1 TPAAD
6 VATGRDPLEAF
17 SAPVQAWFRSSFAAP
32 TPPQAQGWAPIA
44 AGESTLVLA
53 PTGSGK
59 TLAAFLAGIDRL
71 MTSPPVTD
79 RTRRTRLVYLSPL
92 RALAVDVEKNLRAP
106 LLGIAHAA
114 ERLGVEVT
122 LPTVG
127 IRTGDTPADER
138 RKLIRNPPDLLITT
152 PESLYLM
159 LTSAARETL
168 AGVDAVIVDEIHAL
182 APTKRGA
189 HLALSLERL
198 EERTDGP
205 LQRIGL
211 SATQRPLDEI
221 ARFLGGHR
229 SPASP
234 RPVTIVDAGVRK
246 PLEVQVRVP
255 VEDMAAPGDSDANP
269 TGRSSIWP
277 AIHPQIL
284 ELIRQHRSTIVFVN
298 ARRLAERLATRLNE
312 LDAGGD
318 ARGDEA
324 EGAPPAVERP
334 LVKAHHGSLS
344 RTQRL
349 AIEDELKRGDLR
361 GLVATSSLELGIDI
375 GDVDLVVQI
384 GPTPAIAAFLQRV
397 GRAGH
402 GIGRLPKGRLFPL
415 TRDDLVACT
424 ALLHAVRTGDLD
436 RTAQPQHPLD
446 ILAQQAVAIAACET
460 IAEDELFALARTA
473 WPFRELPRD
482 RFEAVLAMH
491 AGERTALL
499 HRDSVHRTVR
509 GTRRARLCAIT
520 CGGAIPE
527 VADWQVVLDHDDTPV
542 GTVHEDFAI
551 ESSVGDVFQ
560 LGATSWQIRR
570 IGSGRLRVTEAPGVP
585 PSLPFWIAEGPS
597 RSAELCA
604 AVAHVRERGVDAT
617 WLQDECGIPQAAA
630 EQLAEYLRAGA
641 AALGAMPTQ
650 GRLVLERF
658 FDETGGQ
665 QLVLHSPFGSRINRA
680 FGLALRKRFC
690 VGFGYELQAAA
701 TEEAVLI
708 SLGPM
713 HSFPLED
720 VWQFLHPGTATEVLT
735 QALLPAPMFAA
746 RWRWNV
752 TRSLLV
758 ERFRGGKKVPAPL
771 LRFRADD
778 ALAAAFPAAQA
789 CPETLPPGPIEVP
802 QGHPVVDQTIADC
815 MFEAMD
821 LDGFLALLQRV
832 RGGDI
837 GLHVIDGNEP
847 SPFAAAILHAMPY
860 AFLDDAPLEERRT
873 QAVAGAQRGAR
884 SQSSGDRGSDLD
896 PAAVATVQ
904 EQCWPDPRS
913 AEELHEALGWMGWLD
928 DHEVAPAW
936 REWLDVL
943 AADGR
948 ALHESAGDGAR
959 WFAAEASREPLDRWR
974 GRLEAQFPVY
984 VDAVP
989 EAELEWLR
997 ALEAEGT
1004 AMRARCAGR
1013 ELFGHRRLL
1022 ARARNTMLE
1031 RLRAAV
1037 QPVSPAA
1044 FAAFL
1049 PGWQHVGDAD
1059 NAGPR
1064 GLGTSL
1070 HQLATAAFP
1079 AREWESEVLP
1089 RRVHDLRREH
1099 LDQVTLS
1106 GEFVWLRLWGRWRGP
1121 LSRCP
1126 ISIVPRA
1133 ELSRWLE
1140 LPLEHPDPAALGGP
1154 ARTLLA
1160 ILQARGAVF
1169 PTDLETESRLLPSQL
1184 EEGLSELVG
1193 QGFAT
1198 CDSFATMRQLA
1209 VPPSRRRFPLFAV
1222 GRWSLVPWPEENV
1235 RAGEAAI
1242 ELVAL
1247 AALRRFGVVSHTLLL
1262 EHKFPVPWRLMLR
1275 ALRGLELRGEARG
1288 GRFVSGWAGEQ
1299 YALPAAVSRLRASR
1313 PAALAATFS

>member
-1 TPAAD
+1 MLTAFHPT
-6 VATGRDPLEAF
+6 VARWFHQRLGQPSEPQQL
-17 SAPVQAWFRSSFAAP
+17 AWPKIR
-32 TPPQAQGWAPIA
+32 
-44 AGESTLVLA
+44 AGEHVLIAA

-59 TLAAFLAGIDRL
+59 TLAAFLHSLDRL
-71 MTSPPVTD
+71 LQQGAALPD
-79 RTRRTRLVYLSPL
+79 ELQIVYVSPL
-92 RALAVDVEKNLRAP
+92 RALANDVQKNLQQP
-106 LLGIAHAA
+106 LA
-114 ERLGVEVT
+114 ELRELDPA
-122 LPTVG
+122 LPDV
-127 IRTGDTPADER
+127 RVMVRSGDTPASER
-138 RKLIRNPPDLLITT
+138 AAMTRKAPHILVTT
-152 PESLYLM
+152 PESLHIL
-159 LTSAARETL
+159 LTSVRGRAMLATASTL
-168 AGVDAVIVDEIHAL
+168 IVDEIHAL
-182 APTKRGA
+182 AAGKRGS
-189 HLALSLERL
+189 HLALSCERL
-198 EERTDGP
+198 DRLVAQAGGR

-211 SATQRPLDEI
+211 SATQRPIEDTAGLLVG
-221 ARFLGGHR
+221 AG
-229 SPASP
+229 
-234 RPVTIVDAGVRK
+234 RPCTIVDVGHRRTLDLQLQVPGAPLDTICDTETWAEIFDQIAALVGEHRTTLVFTNTRK
-246 PLEVQVRVP
+246 LAERV
-255 VEDMAAPGDSDANP
+255 AA
-269 TGRSSIWP
+269 
-277 AIHPQIL
+277 
-284 ELIRQHRSTIVFVN
+284 
-298 ARRLAERLATRLNE
+298 RLAERVGKEHVTS
-312 LDAGGD
+312 
-318 ARGDEA
+318 
-324 EGAPPAVERP
+324 
-334 LVKAHHGSLS
+334 HHGSLS
-344 RTQRL
+344 KARRLDAEQR
-349 AIEDELKRGDLR
+349 LKRGQLKA
-361 GLVATSSLELGIDI
+361 LVATSSLELGIDI

-415 TRDDLVACT
+415 TRDDLVACA
-424 ALLHAVRTGDLD
+424 ALLHSVRSGELD
-436 RTAQPQHPLD
+436 RTVQPRQPLD
-446 ILAQQAVAIAACET
+446 ILAQQLVAAAACET
-460 IAEDELFALARTA
+460 IAEDDLLAMARAA
-473 WPFRELPRD
+473 WPYRELPRD
-482 RFEAVLAMH
+482 RFDAVLAMH

-509 GTRRARLCAIT
+509 GTRRARLTAIT

-570 IGSGRLRVTEAPGVP
+570 LGNGKLRVTEAPGVP
-585 PSLPFWIAEGPS
+585 PSLPFWVAEGPS
-597 RSAELCA
+597 RSAELSA
-604 AVAHVRERGVDAT
+604 AVAQVREHGVDAA
-617 WLQDECGIPQAAA
+617 WLTRECGIPLAAA

-650 GRLVLERF
+650 DRLVLERF

-701 TEEAVLI
+701 NEEAVLI

-720 VWQFLHPGTATEVLT
+720 VWRFLHPDTAEDVLT

-802 QGHPVVDQTIADC
+802 RGHPVVDQTIDDC

-821 LDGFLALLQRV
+821 LDGFLALLHRV
-832 RGGDI
+832 RSGGI
-837 GLHVIDGNEP
+837 GLHTIDANEP
-847 SPFAAAILHAMPY
+847 SPFAAGILHAMPY

-884 SQSSGDRGSDLD
+884 SQSGGERGSDLD
-896 PAAVATVQ
+896 PVAVRTVQ

-928 DHEVAPAW
+928 DREVTPDW
-936 REWLDVL
+936 RPWLELL

-948 ALHESAGDGAR
+948 AQHEPRGDGAR
-959 WFAAEASREPLDRWR
+959 WFAAEASREPLARWR

-984 VDAVP
+984 VDTVP
-989 EAELEWLR
+989 EDELEWLR

-1004 AMRARCAGR
+1004 AMRARCGGR
-1013 ELFGHRRLL
+1013 ELFAHRRLL
-1022 ARARNTMLE
+1022 ARARNAMLE
-1031 RLRAAV
+1031 QLRAAV
-1037 QPVSPAA
+1037 RPVSPADH
-1044 FAAFL
+1044 AAFL
-1049 PGWQHVGDAD
+1049 PGWQHVGDGDHVA
-1059 NAGPR
+1059 PR
-1064 GLGTSL
+1064 GLGLSL
-1070 HQLATAAFP
+1070 HQLSTAAF
-1079 AREWESEVLP
+1079 AAGDWESEVLP
-1089 RRVHDLRREH
+1089 QRVTGFRREH

-1106 GEFVWLRLWGRWRGP
+1106 GEFVWLRLWGPWRGP

-1133 ELSRWLE
+1133 ELARWLE
-1140 LPLEHPDPAALGGP
+1140 LPLERPDAAALGAP

-1160 ILQARGAVF
+1160 ILQQRGAVF

-1184 EEGLSELVG
+1184 EDGLAELVG
-1193 QGFAT
+1193 HGFAT
-1198 CDSFATMRQLA
+1198 CDSFAAMRQLA
-1209 VPPSRRRFPLFAV
+1209 IAPSRRHFPVFAV
-1222 GRWSLVPWPEENV
+1222 GRWSLLPWPAADQ

-1242 ELVAL
+1242 ELVAM

-1262 EHKFPVPWRLMLR
+1262 EHRFCVPWRLMLR

-1299 YALPAAVSRLRASR
+1299 YALPSAVARLRTAR
-1313 PAALAATFS
+1313 RQPTAAAALS